1 MSNVFSSVTN
11 QSGAALKRAY
21 EEGIVDQLNE
31 DNVIYKA
38 CEKIKKSSSGEAV
51 YPALRVRRNQ
61 GIGAGDD
68 GGNMPSIGKDTVV
81 QAKVDWK
88 YLWLRT
94 GLTAGMI
101 AASKNEKGAF
111 LRQIDWSIKS
121 AYKDFS
127 NEMNRMLSYDGTG
140 ALARLSAAAVASQ
153 TITVEGREGTNEPGN
168 KFIDVGMTVDI
179 YSSAGV
185 QKAAGVGITA
195 ISGTSTA
202 TLTLDTPVTAAAT
215 DILVRANSYNK
226 EVQGLLYALG
236 NTQTGSVYEVNR
248 DTYPI
253 FQSNVLNAAGAQV
266 TLDSLQNVY
275 NEGLR
280 RGGTANGTY
289 RNLMCDY
296 DSHRF
301 LQKLYSADKRYIN
314 TNSMDGG
321 GWKKDKPMLDFNGV
335 PVTPDKDF
343 PQRYVFLAE
352 ECLQIF
358 ELNSLEM
365 ANETGSNLIAQ
376 TDSDSFEIRFR
387 YFLNMFNKQPA
398 AFGVLRNYISP

>member
-11 QSGAALKRAY
+11 QTGAALKRFY
-21 EEGIVDQLNE
+21 EEGITNQLNE
-31 DNVIYKA
+31 DLPVYKA
-38 CEKIKKSSSGEAV
+38 CEKVKKSGSGESV
-51 YPALRVRRNQ
+51 RSALRVRRNQ

-68 GGNMPSIGKDTVV
+68 GGNLPNIGKDSVV
-81 QAKVDWK
+81 QAVIDWK

-101 AASKNEKGAF
+101 AASKNDKGAF
-111 LRQIDWSIKS
+111 FRQIDWSIKS

-127 NEMNRMLSYDGTG
+127 NELNRMLSWNGDG
-140 ALARLSAAAVASQ
+140 ALARLSAASVASN

-168 KFIDVGMTVDI
+168 KFLDVGMVLDI
-179 YSSAGV
+179 VTSAGV
-185 QKAAGVGITA
+185 YKAQGVTINSM
-195 ISGTSTA
+195 SGTSTA

-215 DILVRANSYNK
+215 DVLVRAGSYNK

-236 NTQTGSVYEVNR
+236 NTQTGSVYSVDR
-248 DTYPI
+248 DLYPI
-253 FQSNVLNAAGAQV
+253 YQSNVLNLAGAQI
-266 TLDSLQNVY
+266 TLDAAQNVY

-289 RNLMCDY
+289 RAAMCDY
-296 DSHRF
+296 DTHRF
-301 LQKLYSADKRYIN
+301 IQKLYVADKRYIN

-321 GWKKDKPMLDFNGV
+321 GWKKDKPMMDLNGV
-335 PVTPDKDF
+335 PMNPDKDF
-343 PQRYVFLAE
+343 PQRLVFLPE

-358 ELNSLEM
+358 ELNSMEM

-376 TDSDSFEIRFR
+376 VGSDAFEIRFR